1 MHFGISESAV
11 SRLAV
16 EWETRLFACEE
27 SCSACW
33 RARLASSV
41 HLRRGLSGIRDGAG
55 DHGTVACAR
64 AGHTLNTRG
73 REDGAA
79 INAQLQFRLGPENS
93 ETRLSL
99 ERRQIRLR

>member
-11 SRLAV
+11 SRLAA
-16 EWETRLFACEE
+16 ESETRLFACEE

-55 DHGTVACAR
+55 DHGTVARAR
-64 AGHTLNTRG
+64 AGHTTR
-73 REDGAA
+73 RDGAA
-79 INAQLQFRLGPENS
+79 IKAQLQFRLGRENS